1 MGVHDAVR
9 IFTVSMDRTVYYVT
23 RKIDRV
29 IAVTDWIAV
38 QVNLDQV

>member
-9 IFTVSMDRTVYYVT
+9 IFTVSMDCTVYYVT
-23 RKIDRV
+23 RNIDWV
-29 IAVTDWIAV
+29 IAVADWIAV